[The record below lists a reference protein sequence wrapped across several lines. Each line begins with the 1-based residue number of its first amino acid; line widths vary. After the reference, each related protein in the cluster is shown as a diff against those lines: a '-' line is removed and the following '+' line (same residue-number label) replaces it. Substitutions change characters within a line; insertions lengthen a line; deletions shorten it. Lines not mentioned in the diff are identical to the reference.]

1 MGRPIQKK
9 LFGTLTGE
17 KIRAIV
23 NIGEGP
29 EQALIVKQ
37 SGTRK
42 YRVLTPVDGPRE
54 GVVVLVNKAQNDLLP
69 GEAIVQ
75 VETDL
80 GPANVLK
87 LQSKRVSFIE
97 QGVVKSASWV
107 DGSVELVKQTGP
119 IGPVTP
125 DPDPVYSYSVDIL
138 GDPGSREFFF
148 YFAIDGAPAGGVVS
162 LEWDVTLD
170 NGVSQNFTG
179 SGLIDAGATGG
190 VLFAVPDGY
199 VVGDIA
205 SATYLWEYGGPSGTF
220 TFP

>member
-69 GEAIVQ
+69 GEAIIQ

-97 QGVVKSASWV
+97 QGIVKSASWA
-107 DGSVELVKQTGP
+107 DGSVDLVKQTGP
-119 IGPVTP
+119 ITP
-125 DPDPVYSYSVDIL
+125 PEPEPVYSYSVAIL
-138 GDPGSREFFF
+138 GTLGNRELYF
-148 YFAIDGAPAGGVVS
+148 YFKVDDEPADGVVS
-162 LEWDVTLD
+162 LDWDITFD
-170 NGVSQNFTG
+170 NGSSQQNFAD
-179 SGLIDAGATGG
+179 SGLIDAGAQGG
-190 VLFAVPDGY
+190 ALFVIPDEY
-199 VVGDIA
+199 DVSDIV
-205 SATYLWEYGGPSGTF
+205 SATYMWEFGGPSGTF
-220 TFP
+220 TVP